1 MIRNFENI
9 GRGILVIAALTL
21 AAGLTSPPARGS
33 DLSKFL
39 RELFSDMSGREPTGS
54 ELNYHAGLNRDGGSL
69 ENTIVLFGSD
79 EIYATQGHRDPN
91 LYVQRMYETF
101 LGREPRPDEQA
112 FWANQIMQPGVR
124 RVDMVRAFCRSN
136 HVTQLPSFLPTPPA
150 YYPPAGN
157 EQIALQLVDR
167 ANLLLNFIKAEMG
180 NTYFGRGVFEQ
191 GAKFLS
197 VAKQYRNVVRS
208 PNSTAQ
214 QIDVSLSNLDRSLQD
229 LERRFYR
236 VPGSSSQSR
245 QMLQQVS
252 QLVAAAHY
260 SSGGI
265 TRPPGVSRPP
275 LFPPPSNPGISQRAV
290 REVNRL
296 SDESRRL
303 AYGLLSYQHE
313 GPFYAHLSR
322 DVQDLSTRIE
332 SLNLMVRQGQS
343 SASIQRSMRGIV
355 DASRYI
361 SRDMNQADS
370 NVRRAW
376 WNFQSQL
383 QSTAGALGVNSDFNI
398 QASQPVV
405 IDRPAWGGFPFQP
418 SPARPPAH
426 QEECVVLAD
435 QLLGKVDSYAQTL
448 APVASSNRN
457 AASLLR
463 DLQDFK
469 RYVLAF
475 RQAAAGG
482 RYATSLS
489 SSADRIMSQYQ
500 QLSRNVSRLVSQ
512 DSSLN
517 SPLFYQIGELVQ
529 RIRVAAGG
537 R

>member
-1 MIRNFENI
+1 
-9 GRGILVIAALTL
+9 
-21 AAGLTSPPARGS
+21 
-33 DLSKFL
+33 
-39 RELFSDMSGREPTGS
+39 MSGREPTGS

-69 ENTIVLFGSD
+69 ENAIVLFGSD
-79 EIYATQGHRDPN
+79 EVYATQGHRDPN

-101 LGREPRPDEQA
+101 MGREPRPDEQA
-112 FWANQIMQPGVR
+112 FWANQFMQPGVR
-124 RVDMVRAFCRSN
+124 RVDMVRAFCNSN
-136 HVTQLPSFLPTPPA
+136 HVTQLPSFLPSPPA

-157 EQIALQLVDR
+157 EEIALQLVDR

-214 QIDVSLSNLDRSLQD
+214 QIDVSLSNLDSALQE

-236 VPGSSSQSR
+236 VPGSSVQSR
-245 QMLQQVS
+245 RMLQQVS
-252 QLVAAAHY
+252 QLVGAAHY
-260 SSGGI
+260 AIGGFAP
-265 TRPPGVSRPP
+265 PPGMSRPP

-296 SDESRRL
+296 SDEGRRL
-303 AYGLLSYQHE
+303 AYGLLSYQNQ
-313 GPFYAHLSR
+313 GPFYSQLSR

-343 SASIQRSMRGIV
+343 RSPIQQSMMGIV

-361 SRDMNQADS
+361 SRDMDRAD
-370 NVRRAW
+370 NNIRRSW

-383 QSTAGALGVNSDFNI
+383 RSTADALGVNSDFNV

-418 SPARPPAH
+418 SPSRPPAH

-448 APVASSNRN
+448 VPIASSNRN
-457 AASLLR
+457 AAVILT

-475 RQAAAGG
+475 RQEAAGG

-489 SSADRIMSQYQ
+489 SSADRIMLQYQ
-500 QLSRNVSRLVSQ
+500 SLAQSVSRLVSQ
-512 DSSLN
+512 DPSLN
-517 SPLFYQIGELVQ
+517 SPIFYQVGELVQ